1 MSYRDGFIKEFRCDA
16 MTECEH
22 EWIVDGS
29 SGMNYVDMEINQS
42 RTKHEARVKAGEV
55 QRRHILGTLDLR
67 MECELC
73 KTAIWVREYA
83 ICDSSTGNPYV
94 CNNCGE
100 SEASDNCYCYWCKTC
115 GTEIDDEC
123 GCGDDE

>member
-16 MTECEH
+16 QTECEH

-29 SGMNYVDMEINQS
+29 SGMNYVDMELNQKRKLS
-42 RTKHEARVKAGEV
+42 P
-55 QRRHILGTLDLR
+55 QRLGNLDLR

-73 KTAIWVREYA
+73 QMAIWVREYA

-94 CNNCGE
+94 CDNCGE